1 MSKKKIQA
9 AFYSK
14 QPLSTDD
21 VQLIGW
27 AGNHWDNISYFPK
40 NYQIACVREG
50 KGEIIMGEKLYPIH
64 AGQFFLIHP
73 KRIHSGKPDFEIGW
87 QVDTIA
93 LKTEFVQSLFLDKNL
108 PFFEPVVFENE
119 VYKKLFDACFNLL
132 NEGFQLNLENETRML
147 DMLFPLLT
155 TPSRFSRDVP
165 SVSLDF
171 QALMPDSEAVN
182 RAISYIE
189 THYKTAFLLDD
200 LIEKAYLSKFHLIRI
215 FKKQTGLTPHAYQMQ
230 LKLNEARRLIF
241 QDKSL
246 TEIAYELGF
255 SDQAHFTNTFK
266 KYANGANPRDV
277 LKTAISY
284 NFEE

>member
-9 AFYSK
+9 TFYSK

-27 AGNHWDNISYFPK
+27 SGNHWDNISYFPK

-50 KGEIIMGEKLYPIH
+50 KGALIMGEKSHSIE
-64 AGQFFLIHP
+64 AKQFFLIHP

-87 QVDTIA
+87 RVDTIA
-93 LKTEFVQSLFLDKNL
+93 LKMEFVESLFLGKNL
-108 PFFEPVVFENE
+108 PLFEHIIFDNDA
-119 VYKKLFDACFNLL
+119 YKTLFDACFDLL
-132 NEGFQLNLENETRML
+132 NEDFKLNLENETRLL
-147 DMLFPLLT
+147 DLLFQLLT
-155 TPSRFSRDVP
+155 IP
-165 SVSLDF
+165 SVSIDF
-171 QALMPDSEAVN
+171 QVLMDENEAVN
-182 RAISYIE
+182 RAVAYIE
-189 THYKTAFLLDD
+189 THYKTAFSLDD

>member
-1 MSKKKIQA
+1 MSKKKIEA

-14 QPLSTDD
+14 QPLPTDD

-27 AGNHWDNISYFPK
+27 TGNHWDNISYFPK

-50 KGEIIMGEKLYPIH
+50 KGEIIMGNKNYPIE

-73 KRIHSGKPDFEIGW
+73 KRIHSGKPDFDIGW

-108 PFFEPVVFENE
+108 PVFEQIVFDN
-119 VYKKLFDACFNLL
+119 VAYKTLFDACFKLL
-132 NEGFQLNLENETRML
+132 NEGFKLTLENETRML
-147 DMLFPLLT
+147 DFLFSLLT
-155 TPSRFSRDVP
+155 TPS
-165 SVSLDF
+165 VSIDF
-171 QALMPDSEAVN
+171 QALLDENEAVN
-182 RAISYIE
+182 RAVAYIE
-189 THYKTAFLLDD
+189 THYKTAFSLDD

>member
-1 MSKKKIQA
+1 MKKIEA

-14 QPLSTDD
+14 NPLPTDD

-27 AGNHWDNISYFPK
+27 SGNHWDNISYFPK

-50 KGEIIMGEKLYPIH
+50 KGEILMGENIYPIEE
-64 AGQFFLIHP
+64 GQFFLIHP
-73 KRIHSGKPDFEIGW
+73 KRIHSGKPDFKSGW
-87 QVDTIA
+87 RVDTIA
-93 LKTEFVQSLFLDKNL
+93 LKTEFVQSLFSDKNL
-108 PFFEPVVFENE
+108 PVFEPIVFDNAEYKVV
-119 VYKKLFDACFNLL
+119 FDACFDLL
-132 NEGFQLNLENETRML
+132 KDDFVVNLENETHLL
-147 DMLFPLLT
+147 DLLFKLLT
-155 TPSRFSRDVP
+155 TPSVFS
-165 SVSLDF
+165 DF
-171 QALMPDSEAVN
+171 QAFTGENDAVN
-182 RAISYIE
+182 RVVAYIE
-189 THYKTAFLLDD
+189 NHYKDAFSLED
-200 LIEKAYLSKFHLIRI
+200 LMGEAYLSKFHLIRI

-246 TEIAYELGF
+246 TDIAYELGF

>member
-9 AFYSK
+9 SFYSK
-14 QPLSTDD
+14 QPLPTDD

-40 NYQIACVREG
+40 NYQIAGVRAG
-50 KGEIIMGEKLYPIH
+50 KGEIIMGEKTFPVN

-108 PFFEPVVFENE
+108 PIFEPVVFENE
-119 VYKKLFDACFNLL
+119 AYKKLFDTCFNLL
-132 NEGFQLNLENETRML
+132 NEDFQLNLDNETRML
-147 DMLFPLLT
+147 DMLFLLLT
-155 TPSRFSRDVP
+155 TPS
-165 SVSLDF
+165 VSLDY
-171 QALMPDSEAVN
+171 QALIHDSEAVN
-182 RAISYIE
+182 RAILYIE
-189 THYKTAFLLDD
+189 THYKTTFSLDD
-200 LIEKAYLSKFHLIRI
+200 LTEKAYLSKFHLIRI

-230 LKLNEARRLIF
+230 LKLNEARRMIF

>member
-1 MSKKKIQA
+1 MKKIEA

-14 QPLSTDD
+14 NPLPTDD

-40 NYQIACVREG
+40 NYQIACVRDG
-50 KGEIIMGEKLYPIH
+50 RGEILMGENVYPVQ

-73 KRIHSGKPDFEIGW
+73 KRIHSGKPDFKSGW
-87 QVDTIA
+87 RVDTIA
-93 LKTEFVQSLFLDKNL
+93 LKTEFVQSLFADKL
-108 PFFEPVVFENE
+108 PIFEHIVFDNE
-119 VYKKLFDACFNLL
+119 AYKTLFDACFNLL
-132 NEGFQLNLENETRML
+132 NEDFILNLDNETRLL
-147 DMLFPLLT
+147 DLLFKLLT
-155 TPSRFSRDVP
+155 TPSRYSRDK
-165 SVSLDF
+165 SVFTDF
-171 QALMPDSEAVN
+171 PAIIGENDAVN
-182 RAISYIE
+182 RAIAYIE
-189 THYKTAFLLDD
+189 SHYKTTFSLED
-200 LIEKAYLSKFHLIRI
+200 LMGEAYLSKFHLIRI

-241 QDKSL
+241 QNKSL

>member
-1 MSKKKIQA
+1 MSKKTIKA
-9 AFYSK
+9 DYYTLK
-14 QPLSTDD
+14 PLPTDA

-27 AGNHWDNISYFPK
+27 SGNHWDNIAYFPK

-50 KGEIIMGEKLYPIH
+50 KGAILMNDLVYPIH

-73 KRIHSGKPDFEIGW
+73 KRIHSGKPDFDIGW
-87 QVDTIA
+87 KVDTIA
-93 LKTEFVQSLFLDKNL
+93 LKTDFVKTIFPADNL
-108 PFFEPVVFENE
+108 PIFDHVVFENE
-119 VYKKLFDACFNLL
+119 AYKKVFDDCFNLL
-132 NEGFQLNLENETRML
+132 QNDFSLTLANEIKLISLISE
-147 DMLFPLLT
+147 LLT
-155 TPSRFSRDVP
+155 TPSV
-165 SVSLDF
+165 SVDYQPLIDEN
-171 QALMPDSEAVN
+171 EAVN
-182 RAISYIE
+182 KAIDYIE
-189 THYKTAFLLDD
+189 TYYKSSFSLDD
-200 LIEKAYLSKFHLIRI
+200 LMKKAHLSKFHLIRI

-230 LKLNEARRLIF
+230 LRLNEARRLIF

-246 TEIAYELGF
+246 TDIAYELGF

>member
-1 MSKKKIQA
+1 MPKKKIEA
-9 AFYSK
+9 TYYSK
-14 QPLSTDD
+14 QPLPKDD

-27 AGNHWDNISYFPK
+27 SGNHWDNISYFPK

-50 KGEIIMGEKLYPIH
+50 KGEIIMGETIYPIE
-64 AGQFFLIHP
+64 AGKFFLIHP
-73 KRIHSGKPDFEIGW
+73 KRIHSGKPDFDMGW
-87 QVDTIA
+87 RVDTIT
-93 LKTEFVQSLFLDKNL
+93 LKTEFVQSLFGNKNL
-108 PFFEPVVFENE
+108 PIFEHIIFDNVA
-119 VYKKLFDACFNLL
+119 YKTLFDACFNLL
-132 NEGFQLNLENETRML
+132 NENFKLNLENETHVL
-147 DMLFPLLT
+147 NLLFSLLT
-155 TPSRFSRDVP
+155 TPS
-165 SVSLDF
+165 VSIDF
-171 QALMPDSEAVN
+171 QALMDENEAVN
-182 RAISYIE
+182 RAVDYIE
-189 THYKTAFLLDD
+189 MHYKTAFSLDD
-200 LIEKAYLSKFHLIRI
+200 LIEKACLSKFHLIRV

-241 QDKSL
+241 KDKSL

>member
-1 MSKKKIQA
+1 MAKKKIQA

-14 QPLSTDD
+14 QPLPTDD

-27 AGNHWDNISYFPK
+27 SGNHWDNISYFPK

-50 KGEIIMGEKLYPIH
+50 KGEIIMGETTYPIE

-73 KRIHSGKPDFEIGW
+73 KRIHSGKPDFDMGW
-87 QVDTIA
+87 RVDTIT
-93 LKTEFVQSLFLDKNL
+93 LKTDFVQSLFSDKNL
-108 PFFEPVVFENE
+108 PIFEHVIFDNDA
-119 VYKKLFDACFNLL
+119 YKTMFDVCFNLL
-132 NEGFQLNLENETRML
+132 NEDFKLNLENETHVL
-147 DMLFPLLT
+147 NLLFSLLT
-155 TPSRFSRDVP
+155 TPS
-165 SVSLDF
+165 VSIDF
-171 QALMPDSEAVN
+171 QALLDENEAVN
-182 RAISYIE
+182 RAVAYIE
-189 THYKTAFLLDD
+189 THYKTAFSLDD